1 MAETVLYFNQ
11 KMEEIQVKLHGN
23 NNSKM
28 FVFLIRKLTNS
39 IWSAAVIIR
48 ESVL

>member
-1 MAETVLYFNQ
+1 MTNTVLHFNQ
-11 KMEEIQVKLHGN
+11 EMEEIQVKFQGN

-39 IWSAAVIIR
+39 IWSAAVMIG